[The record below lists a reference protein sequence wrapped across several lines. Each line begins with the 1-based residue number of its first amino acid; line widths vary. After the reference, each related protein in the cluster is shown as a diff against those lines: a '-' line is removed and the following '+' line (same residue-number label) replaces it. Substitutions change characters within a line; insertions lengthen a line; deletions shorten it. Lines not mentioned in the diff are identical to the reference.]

1 MLSATRCV
9 LVILGALF
17 SLLVVW
23 GLERRAR
30 AWYLAGLIGLAV
42 SSGAWVFTAL
52 QRRGLS
58 PEAVFPAVDS
68 MMGFVVLGVYLW
80 LSARKGLSFG
90 ELVACSA
97 LDTRAFLRLVAVAF
111 SSTLAVGGALIP
123 PMVYLK
129 RPALG
134 TRDYILLIASSLLL
148 VVGGSFAAYKLLM
161 RDIEECRMRVR
172 RPQ

>member
-1 MLSATRCV
+1 
-9 LVILGALF
+9 
-17 SLLVVW
+17 
-23 GLERRAR
+23 
-30 AWYLAGLIGLAV
+30 
-42 SSGAWVFTAL
+42 
-52 QRRGLS
+52 
-58 PEAVFPAVDS
+58 
-68 MMGFVVLGVYLW
+68 
-80 LSARKGLSFG
+80 
-90 ELVACSA
+90 
-97 LDTRAFLRLVAVAF
+97 
-111 SSTLAVGGALIP
+111 VGGALIP